1 MKLRY
6 KLKRD
11 VVARVA
17 AILCQDL
24 SLLSSSIYIQGNNKT
39 IDGKSIIGVLSGQYR
54 MGDVITI
61 IYDKEEDLD
70 KIKEI
75 FNELGGEY

>member
-1 MKLRY
+1 
-6 KLKRD
+6 
-11 VVARVA
+11 
-17 AILCQDL
+17 
-24 SLLSSSIYIQGNNKT
+24 
-39 IDGKSIIGVLSGQYR
+39 

>member
-6 KLKRD
+6 KLNRD
-11 VVARVA
+11 VVARAA

-54 MGDVITI
+54 MGDIITI